1 MAPSSPDIA
10 GLLKSGN
17 LADAVAQAT
26 ARVRSAAGDHAART
40 VLAELLC
47 LEGSFGRAE
56 AQLAIVAQ
64 QTVDRPVAIARMRHL
79 IRAAM
84 ARDAWFQQG
93 AVPNLLDAPT
103 PLQRAAIELAVAMRA
118 GEAERVAT
126 LLEQAEALR
135 PHVAGQ
141 ADEVPFDDWRD
152 VDDRSAWFLEV
163 LTHDGG
169 YMWVDPVTVAGL
181 RFTPASRPI
190 DLLWRDARMAL
201 HDGRVAEIVVP
212 AQYVS
217 AVPDQANRLAQSTD
231 WHDGPGGAC
240 TGSGQRLWLLGEDAR
255 GVMELGEITFASP
268 A

>member
-1 MAPSSPDIA
+1 MAPSPDIA
-10 GLLKSGN
+10 GLLNAGN
-17 LADAVAQAT
+17 LAEAVAQAG
-26 ARVRSAAGDHAART
+26 ARVRTAAGDHAARAT
-40 VLAELLC
+40 LAELLC
-47 LEGSFGRAE
+47 LEGSFERAE

-79 IRAAM
+79 IRAAT
-84 ARDAWFQQG
+84 AREAWFLQG

-103 PLQRAAIELAVAMRA
+103 PLQRVAIDLALAMRA
-118 GEAERVAT
+118 GEAERVAG
-126 LLEQAEALR
+126 LLEQAETIR
-135 PHVAGQ
+135 PKLAGE
-141 ADEVPFDDWRD
+141 ADGVPFDDWRD

-169 YMWVDPVTVAGL
+169 YMWVDPATVAGL
-181 RFTPASRPI
+181 RFTPAARPV
-190 DLLWRDARMAL
+190 DLLWREARMAL

-217 AVPDQANRLAQSTD
+217 PEPGQAQRLAQSTD
-231 WHDGPGGAC
+231 WHEEPGGAC

-255 GVMELGEITFASP
+255 GVMELGEITFVPP

>member
-1 MAPSSPDIA
+1 MASSAPDIA
-10 GLLKSGN
+10 GLLKTGN
-17 LADAVAQAT
+17 LADAVAQMG
-26 ARVRSAAGDHAART
+26 ARVRSSAGDHAARAT
-40 VLAELLC
+40 LAELLC
-47 LEGSFGRAE
+47 LEGSFERAE

-84 ARDAWFQQG
+84 AREAWFLQG
-93 AVPNLLDAPT
+93 AVPALMEAPT
-103 PLQRAAIELAVAMRA
+103 PLQRTAIDLALAMRA
-118 GEAERVAT
+118 GEAERVAA
-126 LLEQAEALR
+126 LLEQAEAAR
-135 PHVAGQ
+135 PHVAGK
-141 ADEVPFDDWRD
+141 ADDVPFDDWRD
-152 VDDRSAWFLEV
+152 VDDRSAWCLEV

-169 YMWVDPVTVAGL
+169 YMWVDPATVAGL
-181 RFTPASRPI
+181 RFTPATRPI

-217 AVPDQANRLAQSTD
+217 AAADQTHRLSQATD

-240 TGSGQRLWLLGEDAR
+240 TGSGQRLWLLGDDAR
-255 GVMELGEITFASP
+255 GVMELNELTFVAP